1 MKLYYKLQFIANFMN
16 KRLDWSILIWSILLV
31 VFISFSFLYISSW
44 IKSWIE
50 INKKNILNLQSS
62 NSLENLGLSVKNY
75 SFENN
80 ESLEVKYFLNYNYTL
95 RQKEIINL
103 SFLSNN
109 TWSLNINNGG
119 PLFYKVYTWTTIYSS
134 WFVDYSQSDIVLP
147 ASYSMSLEN
156 LWWLAGFSLD
166 FNSNTW
172 VVYPSNYLTINKNIW
187 WTNLMKSILKR

>member
-1 MKLYYKLQFIANFMN
+1 MN
-16 KRLDWSILIWSILLV
+16 KRLDGSILIWSILLV
-31 VFISFSFLYISSW
+31 VFISFSFLYISSG
-44 IKSWIE
+44 IKSGIE

-109 TWSLNINNGG
+109 TGSLNINNGG
-119 PLFYKVYTWTTIYSS
+119 PLFYKVYTGTTIYSS
-134 WFVDYSQSDIVLP
+134 GFVDYSQSDIVLP

-156 LWWLAGFSLD
+156 LGGLAGFSLD
-166 FNSNTW
+166 FNSNTG
-172 VVYPSNYLTINKNIW
+172 VVYPSNYLTINKNIGG
-187 WTNLMKSILKR
+187 TNLMKSILKR